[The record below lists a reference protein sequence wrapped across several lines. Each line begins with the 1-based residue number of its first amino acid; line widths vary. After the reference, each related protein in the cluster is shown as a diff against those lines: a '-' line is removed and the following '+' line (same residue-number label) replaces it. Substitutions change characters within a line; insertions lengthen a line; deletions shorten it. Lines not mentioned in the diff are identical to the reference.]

1 MRSRCR
7 DCRQPSPARRC
18 RKLRPRNR
26 LRSGKRWK
34 DWGRWAA
41 LARRRS
47 NSAGRN
53 APALYPRFPP
63 ATVLWRT
70 GSVGMSSN
78 SKTKTEVAIS
88 MKDFAGK
95 FAVITGG
102 GTGMGRELARQL
114 VAEGCNVAMCD
125 VSLEAMAETKR
136 LCEAEKLPQG
146 LRVTT
151 HVADVSIENHL
162 QRFRDELIEQQ
173 ATDKIHLLFNN
184 AGIGGGGSLFTNTRE
199 QWDRAF
205 NICWGGVYLG
215 VRTFL
220 PLMMKAEEAHI
231 VNTSSVNGF
240 WASIGMNQSHT
251 AYSSAKFAV
260 KGFTEALS
268 NDLRLHAPHV
278 KCSVVMPGHIG
289 TSIVSNS
296 RKIQSGAD
304 SEELSPNEIAL
315 TRKRMVAA
323 GVPDADKMSDE
334 DIQAVFTERA
344 RSFLEDAPT
353 TAAQAARIILDG
365 VKAEQWRILVGEDA
379 KRLDERVRAAPEQA
393 YERSFYESFTQE
405 VGWRLG

>member
-1 MRSRCR
+1 MR
-7 DCRQPSPARRC
+7 
-18 RKLRPRNR
+18 
-26 LRSGKRWK
+26 
-34 DWGRWAA
+34 
-41 LARRRS
+41 
-47 NSAGRN
+47 
-53 APALYPRFPP
+53 
-63 ATVLWRT
+63 
-70 GSVGMSSN
+70 
-78 SKTKTEVAIS
+78 
-88 MKDFAGK
+88 DFAGK

-114 VAEGCNVAMCD
+114 VAEGCHVAMCD
-125 VSLEAMAETKR
+125 ISMEAMAETRR

-151 HVADVSIENHL
+151 HVADVSIEDQL
-162 QRFRDELIEQQ
+162 KRFRDELAEQQ
-173 ATDKIHLLFNN
+173 ATEKIHLLFNN

-199 QWDRAF
+199 QWEKTF

-220 PLMMKAEEAHI
+220 PMLIAADEAHI
-231 VNTSSVNGF
+231 VNTASVNGF
-240 WASIGMNQSHT
+240 WASIGMNQAHT

-260 KGFTEALS
+260 KGFTEALI

-296 RKIQSGAD
+296 RKVQSMDGSERLNAD
-304 SEELSPNEIAL
+304 EVAL

-334 DIQAVFTERA
+334 DIQAAFAERA

-353 TAAQAARIILDG
+353 TAAQAAKIILDG
-365 VKAEQWRILVGEDA
+365 VKAERWRILVGEDA
-379 KRLDERVRAAPEQA
+379 RRLDERVRATPEQA
-393 YERSFYESFTQE
+393 YDRAFYESLTQE